1 MLNFVLFSYMMRN
14 LIRHIFSYLMI
25 LVILTATLQVS
36 VTKMTCLMSGKI
48 AYSIEKA
55 EDCAPIK
62 KGNNVG
68 RKCCDFHKVT
78 LNYQTISTI
87 DSFHLDVSKHF
98 LNCIFITPTILEQIK
113 VNPILSFFH
122 NLPPPKLLGG
132 IDLLK
137 LIQVFRL

>member
-1 MLNFVLFSYMMRN
+1 MRN
-14 LIRHIFSYLMI
+14 LIRHIFSYLMV

-48 AYSIEKA
+48 AYSLEKA

-87 DSFHLDVSKHF
+87 DSYHIDYTKLIA
-98 LNCIFITPTILEQIK
+98 NCIFIVPRILEQVK
-113 VNPILSFFH
+113 VNPSLNFFH

-137 LIQVFRL
+137 VIQVFRL